1 MLVDNQS
8 AERKR
13 ISADQSADSAV
24 YKTDSQ
30 ASFRYESSGKKRS
43 KYREGKFRRKWEW
56 MEYISPP
63 LNLSNFHP
71 SSSSDLSEVYR
82 VAYCTFFHQKRFFLF
97 ACMDSILVRVA
108 DQISVGIRIHQ
119 NMDPDPEPGSNLDLI
134 KLIWLKIGEKKNSA
148 V

>member
-43 KYREGKFRRKWEW
+43 KYREGKFRRK
-56 MEYISPP
+56 
-63 LNLSNFHP
+63 
-71 SSSSDLSEVYR
+71 
-82 VAYCTFFHQKRFFLF
+82 
-97 ACMDSILVRVA
+97 
-108 DQISVGIRIHQ
+108 
-119 NMDPDPEPGSNLDLI
+119 
-134 KLIWLKIGEKKNSA
+134 
-148 V
+148 